1 MSFSQYTQKKL
12 LDHLN
17 EVAPYTAPADLYLAL
32 FKTNPGEAGA
42 GTEVDATIDDTAYAR
57 QIITFAAATL
67 ATGISLSSNAQTF
80 AAVVYG
86 SGAAAY
92 TVTHIGIFDALT
104 TGNLISY
111 TALGASISRVVGKT
125 LAFDTAAVTVALD

>member
-1 MSFSQYTQKKL
+1 MSFTLFTQKKL

-17 EVAPYTAPADLYLAL
+17 GGTAFTQPSTLTLAL
-32 FKTNPGEAGA
+32 FKTNPGEAGTA
-42 GTEVDATIDDTAYAR
+42 GTEVSASTDDTAYAR
-57 QIITFAAATL
+57 QTITFAAATL
-67 ATGISLSSNAQTF
+67 ATGIALSSNAQTF

-92 TVTHIGIFDALT
+92 TVTHIGIYSN
-104 TGNLISY
+104 TGDMVSY

-125 LAFDTAAVTVALD
+125 LAFDTGAVTVALD

>member
-17 EVAPYTAPADLYLAL
+17 GVEAYTAADDLYLGL
-32 FKTNPGEAGA
+32 FKTNPGETGA

-57 QIITFAAATL
+57 QVITFAAATL
-67 ATGISLSSNAQTF
+67 GTGIALSSDAQTF

-92 TVTHIGIFDALT
+92 TVTHIAIYDALT
-104 TGNLISY
+104 TGNIISY

-125 LAFDTAAVTVALD
+125 LAFDIAAVTVALD